1 MNWRSSFLRLIPLVL
16 LVLTAAGTLG
26 FRVLT
31 GAGWLDCLY
40 MAVITITTVGYREVV
55 PVTAPVKIFVILYLV
70 AGLGVFTYSVVA
82 LGQWLLSA
90 ELQHLWERRRM
101 SKDVNRLEDHFI
113 VCGAGRM
120 GRTIARYLSQRQR
133 PFVIVDRDE
142 ELLRDLYMEH
152 GWLYVEGDCTDDDTL
167 IRAGIERARALAI
180 VLGTDAD
187 NLFVVLSARLL
198 NPQLEIIARAN
209 DEKSM
214 LKMERAGANRV
225 INPLSSGAV
234 KIARFMLH
242 PSIEDFLEVT
252 DNRGNDLELA
262 DIHIGPDSPYVNKR
276 LMDTDLRQRGVM
288 VVGIR
293 RANGERL
300 MPPPG
305 TAVILPG
312 DCLFAFGTTEAVN
325 SIISEDGSRDAGAKE
340 SVLTGEG
347 SR

>member
-1 MNWRSSFLRLIPLVL
+1 MYWRSSYIRTIPAVL
-16 LVLTAAGTLG
+16 LVLTFGGTLG
-26 FRVLT
+26 FRLLT
-31 GAGWLDCLY
+31 AAPWLDCLY

-55 PVTAPVKIFVILYLV
+55 PATDAVKIFVVVYLV
-70 AGLGVFTYSVVA
+70 VGLGVFTFSLVA

-101 SKDVNRLEDHFI
+101 TKDINRLDDHFI
-113 VCGAGRM
+113 ICGAGRM
-120 GRTIARYLSQRQR
+120 GRTIARYLSQRRR
-133 PFVIVDRDE
+133 PFVVVDRDE
-142 ELLRDLYMEH
+142 ELLRDLYMEN
-152 GWLYVEGDCTDDDTL
+152 GWFYVEGDCTDDDTL
-167 IRAGIERARALAI
+167 IRAGIKRARALAI

-198 NPQLEIIARAN
+198 NPELQIIARAN
-209 DEKSM
+209 DEKAV

-288 VVGIR
+288 IVGIR
-293 RANGERL
+293 RTNGERL

-325 SIISEDGSRDAGAKE
+325 SIISEAGTRDARPRE
-340 SVLTGEG
+340 SVLAGEQDG
-347 SR
+347 